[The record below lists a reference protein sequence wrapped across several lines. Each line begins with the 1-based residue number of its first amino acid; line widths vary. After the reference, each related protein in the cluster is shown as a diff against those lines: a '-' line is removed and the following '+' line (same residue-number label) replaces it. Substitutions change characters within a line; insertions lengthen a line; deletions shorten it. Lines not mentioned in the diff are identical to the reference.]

1 MRRIFAIGIGTGSP
15 EQLTEQAI
23 GALQQV
29 EVVFMLDKGSE
40 RADLTRVRREICERY
55 IQRDYRWVELQ
66 DGARDPSATYLEGV
80 ERWHEQRTRAYEQ
93 AFAEELTENGCGAI
107 LVWGDPSLYDSTLRI
122 LASIASRAQVAF
134 EYEVIAGISSPQ
146 VLAARHK
153 ISLHRVGG
161 AVLITTGRRLL
172 EGFPTG
178 VDDVVVMLDGEC
190 AFQKLSEPE
199 LEIYWGA
206 YLGTEHEILRS
217 GPLERVKD
225 EILRVRSA
233 ARAEHGWIMDIYL
246 LRRLLPQN
254 RSAP

>member
-1 MRRIFAIGIGTGSP
+1 MRKLFAIGIGTGSP
-15 EQLTEQAI
+15 EQLTQQAI
-23 GALQQV
+23 QALQRAD
-29 EVVFMLDKGSE
+29 VVFVLDKGSE

-55 IQRDYRWVELQ
+55 LQREYRWVELR
-66 DGARDPSATYLEGV
+66 DSARDPSASYLQGV
-80 ERWHEQRTRAYEQ
+80 ERWHEERLLAYER
-93 AFAEELTENGCGAI
+93 AVAEELHEDACGAV

-122 LASIASRAQVAF
+122 LERMAQRAQVAF
-134 EYEVIAGISSPQ
+134 EYEVIPGISSPQ

-172 EGFPTG
+172 EGFPKE

-199 LEIYWGA
+199 LDIYWGA
-206 YLGTEHEILRS
+206 YLGTERELLVS

-225 EILRVRSA
+225 EIERVRSA

-246 LRRLLPQN
+246 LRRN
-254 RSAP
+254 RPKA